1 MTHVTYSREKDP
13 KFFIFLERLEN
24 AAEFK
29 ELDRLN
35 GRTALDDFVTGKK
48 SIQFL
53 KIVRQYE
60 EMKTAFLKGL
70 ASGELNPHHDTDND
84 FDKFLQEK
92 MSFIPQKQ
100 VNSLQLKANDREYVR
115 EKQIIEKVP
124 NYNRGPKLDDQAE
137 DQLKQSELRTVYQQ
151 VFDGDES

>member
-1 MTHVTYSREKDP
+1 VTYSREKDP

-53 KIVRQYE
+53 KIVR
-60 EMKTAFLKGL
+60 
-70 ASGELNPHHDTDND
+70 
-84 FDKFLQEK
+84 
-92 MSFIPQKQ
+92 
-100 VNSLQLKANDREYVR
+100 
-115 EKQIIEKVP
+115 
-124 NYNRGPKLDDQAE
+124 
-137 DQLKQSELRTVYQQ
+137 
-151 VFDGDES
+151 